1 MTMTDDQLIMLM
13 AAIIRASM
21 PSDRFTPE
29 SSLQEAFKIY
39 AEFSEFLRLQAVYN
53 GTATEKEKTSE

>member
-1 MTMTDDQLIMLM
+1 MTDDQLIMLM

-21 PSDRFTPE
+21 PSGRFTPE
-29 SSLQEAFKIY
+29 SSLEEAFKIY
-39 AEFSEFLRLQAVYN
+39 AEFLRLQAVYN